1 MGKPMTKRRY
11 GQVGVGS
18 LGHHFAL
25 RLRETF
31 GALTIHDIDADRIA
45 SLEGPGIEVAAS
57 AKALAAESD
66 VMILSLPNP
75 GAVETVM
82 CEDDGVLAGAAAN
95 SLVID
100 TSSIDPD
107 TSRRMHAAAM
117 EREVRYLE
125 APLTSA
131 HPGSAGVAAAR
142 DGSFT
147 VLVGGEAADL
157 EDARA
162 VLEVF
167 AHRVIHLGAVG
178 SGSVMKL
185 ISNQISGISY
195 IAIAEGLALAAAAGF
210 SAETTLDVLSET
222 VARSYALDDDLA
234 PRVRAR
240 DYSPTFTTDLMY
252 KDHRLAAELARSLK
266 VPMPLNALAVE
277 TYQILRAKGRGGLSC
292 IDVVNL
298 VAEMSGVDIHDPSPQ
313 PSPASGR
320 EGQGT

>member
-1 MGKPMTKRRY
+1 MKKLRY

-25 RLRETF
+25 RLRERF

-45 SLEGPGIEVAAS
+45 SLAGPGIEVTAS
-57 AKALAAESD
+57 AKSLAAATD
-66 VMILSLPNP
+66 VVVLSLPSP
-75 GAVETVM
+75 GAVEAVM
-82 CEDDGVLAGAAAN
+82 CADDGVLAAAGAH

-100 TSSIDPD
+100 TSSIDPG
-107 TSRRMHAAAM
+107 TSRRMHAAAS
-117 EREVRYLE
+117 ERGVRYLE

-147 VLVGGEAADL
+147 ALVGGKAADL
-157 EDARA
+157 EDARP

-167 AHRVIHLGAVG
+167 AHRVIHLGAIG
-178 SGSVMKL
+178 SGSLMKL
-185 ISNQISGISY
+185 ISNQISGITY

-210 SAETTLDVLSET
+210 PAETTLDVLSET

-240 DYSPTFTTDLMY
+240 DYSPAFTTDLMY
-252 KDHRLAAELARSLK
+252 KDHHLSAELARSLS

-277 TYQILRAKGRGGLSC
+277 TYQIQRARGRGGLSC

-298 VAEMSGVDIHDPSPQ
+298 IAEMSGLDIHDPSPR
-313 PSPASGR
+313 SPPEKGR
-320 EGQGT
+320 VG

>member
-1 MGKPMTKRRY
+1 MSKLRY

-18 LGHHFAL
+18 LGHHFAR

-31 GALTIHDIDADRIA
+31 GALTIHDIDADRVA
-45 SLEGPGIEVAAS
+45 SLNVPGIGVAAS
-57 AKALAAESD
+57 AKTLAAESD
-66 VMILSLPNP
+66 VMVLSLPNP
-75 GAVETVM
+75 GAVEAVM
-82 CEDDGVLAGAAAN
+82 CADDGVLAGAAAH

-107 TSRRMHAAAM
+107 TSRRMHAAAT

-131 HPGSAGVAAAR
+131 HPGSAGVAAAK

-147 VLVGGEAADL
+147 ALVGGEAADL
-157 EDARA
+157 EDARP

-210 SAETTLDVLSET
+210 PAETTLDVLKDT

-240 DYSPTFTTDLMY
+240 DYSPAFTTDLMY
-252 KDHRLAAELARSLK
+252 KDHRLAATSLAASTCRCRSTPWRWRLTRSCG
-266 VPMPLNALAVE
+266 PGAV
-277 TYQILRAKGRGGLSC
+277 A
-292 IDVVNL
+292 D
-298 VAEMSGVDIHDPSPQ
+298 
-313 PSPASGR
+313 
-320 EGQGT
+320 

>member
-1 MGKPMTKRRY
+1 MSEPRC

-31 GALTIHDIDADRIA
+31 GALTIHDIDAARVA

-66 VMILSLPNP
+66 VMVLSLPNP
-75 GAVETVM
+75 RAVETVM
-82 CEDDGVLAGAAAN
+82 CADDGVLAGAATN

-107 TSRRMHAAAM
+107 TSRRMHAAAAG
-117 EREVRYLE
+117 RGVRYLE

-131 HPGSAGVAAAR
+131 HPGSAGVAAAK

-147 VLVGGEAADL
+147 ALVGGEAADL

-185 ISNQISGISY
+185 ISNQISGITY

-210 SAETTLDVLSET
+210 PAETTLDVLSET

-240 DYSPTFTTDLMY
+240 DYSPAFTTDLMY
-252 KDHRLAAELARSLK
+252 KDHHLAAELARSLN

-277 TYQILRAKGRGGLSC
+277 TYQVLRARGRGGLSC

-298 VAEMSGVDIHDPSPQ
+298 VAEMSGVDIHDPSPR
-313 PSPASGR
+313 PPLASARG
-320 EGQGT
+320 G